1 MRKTPHFKRASK
13 RFLDG
18 TRCKTPFEAVQTG
31 IRTLEEWVTV
41 LEEERIVEMEFVQ
54 ARVHRRQRKASTGR
68 VAQGA

>member
-31 IRTLEEWVTV
+31 IRTLEEWVMV

-54 ARVHRRQRKASTGR
+54 ARVHRRHRQTNPTRLTQRA
-68 VAQGA
+68 